1 MRIDVTKREWGMQGV
16 MFPVV
21 QWSVDLAGDKQAQI
35 FFLGQTIG
43 IKSTCHHSSKLKR
56 IVSERYIAM

>member
-43 IKSTCHHSSKLKR
+43 IKSTCHHSSKLKK
-56 IVSERYIAM
+56 IVSKRYIAM

>member
-1 MRIDVTKREWGMQGV
+1 MRIDVTNSEWDMHGV
-16 MFPVV
+16 MFPVA

-56 IVSERYIAM
+56 IVSKRYIAM

>member
-1 MRIDVTKREWGMQGV
+1 MTKREWGMHGV

-43 IKSTCHHSSKLKR
+43 IKSTYHHSSKLKR
-56 IVSERYIAM
+56 IVS

>member
-1 MRIDVTKREWGMQGV
+1 MRIDVTKREWGMHGV

-43 IKSTCHHSSKLKR
+43 IKSTYHHSSKLKR
-56 IVSERYIAM
+56 IVS